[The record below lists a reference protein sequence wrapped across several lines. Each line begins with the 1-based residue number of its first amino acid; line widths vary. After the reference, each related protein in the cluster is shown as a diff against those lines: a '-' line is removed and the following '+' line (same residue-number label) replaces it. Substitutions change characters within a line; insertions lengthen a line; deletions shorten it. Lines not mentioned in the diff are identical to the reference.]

1 MLIKNQKIKIKW
13 TTYNKDWYESKGYL
27 FTKYNDYFFVDINDL
42 KTGSNAKVKVICDY
56 CGKKFEQPYRQYLKN
71 TKKNPKNKCNECKK
85 IQKEQMSA
93 KRRDSMYEV
102 IVQKFK
108 EKGYILL
115 TKKEEIYD
123 NKTDIYYICLIHG
136 VQKMK
141 YDSIRK
147 GASCYPCSRKTALQ
161 NKNKTTLKSR
171 QDNLYE
177 KALIKCKEN
186 GYTFLTPKEEIIN
199 NVTYVKYLCSKHGVQ
214 EMRISNL
221 INGRKCPECQQEN
234 KSVRYRLN
242 SDEVERRITEYG
254 GVLLNKDEYINNTTK
269 NLVILCPICKK
280 PFTTSLRN
288 FTQHKGQVCEEC
300 AKKKSIGEKRIEQ
313 YLIKNSIKYIP
324 QYWFKDCRDIKPLPF
339 DFYLPDL
346 NTVCEFDG
354 RQHFEETDY
363 FRHDLNSTRE
373 HDKIKNQYCTDN
385 SINIIRIPYYDIDK
399 IDEILDNKLALHED
413 IV

>member
-1 MLIKNQKIKIKW
+1 M
-13 TTYNKDWYESKGYL
+13 
-27 FTKYNDYFFVDINDL
+27 
-42 KTGSNAKVKVICDY
+42 
-56 CGKKFEQPYRQYLKN
+56 
-71 TKKNPKNKCNECKK
+71 
-85 IQKEQMSA
+85 
-93 KRRDSMYEV
+93 
-102 IVQKFK
+102 
-108 EKGYILL
+108 
-115 TKKEEIYD
+115 
-123 NKTDIYYICLIHG
+123 
-136 VQKMK
+136 
-141 YDSIRK
+141 
-147 GASCYPCSRKTALQ
+147 
-161 NKNKTTLKSR
+161 
-171 QDNLYE
+171 
-177 KALIKCKEN
+177 
-186 GYTFLTPKEEIIN
+186 
-199 NVTYVKYLCSKHGVQ
+199 
-214 EMRISNL
+214 
-221 INGRKCPECQQEN
+221 
-234 KSVRYRLN
+234 
-242 SDEVERRITEYG
+242 
-254 GVLLNKDEYINNTTK
+254 
-269 NLVILCPICKK
+269 ILCPICKK